1 MVTSVLGS
9 DDREARCR
17 VGSPARDCGLLDLA
31 NGTKAHVSGLS
42 ERRTEFDNMKAIFM
56 GAVLAAALMV
66 TPGAADAG
74 CIKGA
79 VAGGVA
85 GHFAHHTVIGA
96 VGGCIAGHYAAK
108 KLRERRQPAQVPGPA
123 SGQAPAR

>member
-1 MVTSVLGS
+1 MKR
-9 DDREARCR
+9 DARSAHPR
-17 VGSPARDCGLLDLA
+17 RGTAASSTILA
-31 NGTKAHVSGLS
+31 YGTKAHVSELS
-42 ERRTEFDNMKAIFM
+42 ERRTEFDDMKAIFM
-56 GAVLAAALMV
+56 GAVLAAALIV

-96 VGGCIAGHYAAK
+96 IGGCIAGHYAAK
-108 KLRERRQPAQVPGPA
+108 KLRERRQSAQVPGPA
-123 SGQAPAR
+123 TGQAPAR